1 MLALQLLTDIA
12 MSAVALLVA
21 LLAVYLALRL
31 LGKVAKVIVTIVAIV
46 LVVWLLFAD
55 ASPLSGMI
63 PSIKNYVP
71 FL

>member
-12 MSAVALLVA
+12 MAAVALLVTV
-21 LLAVYLALRL
+21 LAMYLALRL
-31 LGKVAKVIVTIVAIV
+31 LGKLAKFFIILIAVV

-63 PSIKNYVP
+63 LAVQNGASI
-71 FL
+71 L